1 MKRTNKRNQINKLAT
16 NAKRG
21 KNEKRNIERCA
32 QKDEASASLFH
43 VYLFCAPVA
52 NVHHC
57 NTSTYFR
64 ATPVHL
70 CEQLF

>member
-1 MKRTNKRNQINKLAT
+1 MRKEEKMK
-16 NAKRG
+16 
-21 KNEKRNIERCA
+21 KRNIERCA
-32 QKDEASASLFH
+32 QKEEASASLFR
-43 VYLFCAPVA
+43 VYLFYAPVA

-70 CEQLF
+70 CE